1 MGLCALCLLPLAVLR
16 RHTPEQALLLTMA
29 AAAVV
34 LARLLSLAAPLL
46 ERVEALFA
54 QAGVEADHVAI
65 LLRTVAAALVSRLC
79 GDLCRDSGSQTLG
92 TVVELTRS
100 ERLYEKPLHP
110 YTQALLSAI
119 PIPDPEVERKRQRI
133 ELEGDIPSPIDPP
146 PGCRFAGRCRMACDR
161 CRQESPA
168 LRELE
173 PGHFVACHLV

>member
-29 AAAVV
+29 AAAAV

-92 TVVELTRS
+92 TVVELAGAAA
-100 ERLYEKPLHP
+100 
-110 YTQALLSAI
+110 ALLIAL
-119 PIPDPEVERKRQRI
+119 PL
-133 ELEGDIPSPIDPP
+133 LEAVTSLLLGY
-146 PGCRFAGRCRMACDR
+146 FT
-161 CRQESPA
+161 
-168 LRELE
+168 
-173 PGHFVACHLV
+173 

>member
-16 RHTPEQALLLTMA
+16 RHTPEQALLLTLA

-92 TVVELTRS
+92 TVVELAGAAA
-100 ERLYEKPLHP
+100 
-110 YTQALLSAI
+110 ALLIAL
-119 PIPDPEVERKRQRI
+119 PL
-133 ELEGDIPSPIDPP
+133 LE
-146 PGCRFAGRCRMACDR
+146 A
-161 CRQESPA
+161 
-168 LRELE
+168 
-173 PGHFVACHLV
+173 VASLLLGYFT